1 MGVFTLMLLFP
12 YAKDIE
18 YKEQT
23 LSFTMQFIGKDS
35 ATEIGVKI
43 PLDADL
49 SDLIEELFEKD
60 DQFGEINMGFEN
72 D

>member
-1 MGVFTLMLLFP
+1 VILFP

-23 LSFTMQFIGKDS
+23 LSFTLQFFDMNAVTNI
-35 ATEIGVKI
+35 EVKM

-49 SDLIEELFEKD
+49 SDLIEELFEK
-60 DQFGEINMGFEN
+60 EING
-72 D
+72 

>member
-1 MGVFTLMLLFP
+1 MILFP
-12 YAKDIE
+12 YARDIE

-23 LSFTMQFIGKDS
+23 LSFTMQFVGKAS
-35 ATEIGVKI
+35 STEIGVTI

-60 DQFGEINMGFEN
+60 DQFGEIDMRDDNS
-72 D
+72 

>member
-1 MGVFTLMLLFP
+1 MILFP

-23 LSFTMQFIGKDS
+23 LSFTMQFIG
-35 ATEIGVKI
+35 TESVTDIGVTI

-60 DQFGEINMGFEN
+60 NQFGEVDMGFEI